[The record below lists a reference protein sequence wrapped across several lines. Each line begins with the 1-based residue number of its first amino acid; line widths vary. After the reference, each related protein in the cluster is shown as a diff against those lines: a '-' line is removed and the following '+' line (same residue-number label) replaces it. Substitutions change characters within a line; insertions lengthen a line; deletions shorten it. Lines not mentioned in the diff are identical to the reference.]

1 MYTIEEFD
9 VTKTKILKYLLYK
22 KRTEFEIRR
31 KFSNSVE
38 ENLLEDV
45 IQELKEN
52 GYISDENYIERAVNE
67 YMAINTLSL
76 KEIKYK
82 LLSKGLNS
90 NIIEQYVD
98 KNIEELNIYE
108 INSAKKIIN
117 KKSNIEEKD
126 IKAYLYKKGYRQD
139 NIKQAFE
146 ECMNE

>member
-98 KNIEELNIYE
+98 KNIE
-108 INSAKKIIN
+108 
-117 KKSNIEEKD
+117 
-126 IKAYLYKKGYRQD
+126 
-139 NIKQAFE
+139 
-146 ECMNE
+146 